1 MASAIFRPL
10 NSRDGM
16 QTRWTDGSPTS
27 AVAAQFIKPNDRL
40 SSFERLEIYN
50 RVYWFRVLDCL
61 YDDYPGLRAIVGE
74 RKFLK
79 LTTAYLAKYP
89 SASFTLRN
97 LGQRLEKFLRE
108 EPQWIVP
115 NEELALDMARFEWA
129 QVVAFDDAAQPKITT
144 DDVLDTAPSKLRLG
158 LQPYLSL
165 LELNYAVD
173 KFLLAVK
180 KREGAVLRDEASN
193 TFEAMP
199 QTIRRKRPVR
209 RPKRERVSPRRP
221 SLRQHALL
229 QAARSGGL
237 CHFAG
242 IAERQD
248 RGKSLRCRTREN
260 DPNRH
265 RLDPANSGMVSRLV
279 CARLVLPVEKMRT
292 LMEKFY
298 RWLIALGS
306 ALRSP
311 LLLAVRLFWGW
322 QFFLTGKGKLMDL
335 AKTTQFFESL
345 GIPFPHAQAVL
356 AGSVECFGGLLL
368 LIGLATRLISVPL
381 MILLTVAYLTADID
395 RVRAI
400 FGDPDKFV
408 TADEFLFLFTVVIIF
423 VFGPGAFS
431 LDALIGKYFERHAE
445 KGSRRIRS

>member
-79 LTTAYLAKYP
+79 LATAYLAKYP

-108 EPQWIVP
+108 EPQWIAP

-199 QTIRRKRPVR
+199 QTTTAQTSGP
-209 RPKRERVSPRRP
+209 PAETGACLPRRP

-248 RGKSLRCRTREN
+248 GGKSLRCRTREI
-260 DPNRH
+260 DPNRR

-279 CARLVLPVEKMRT
+279 CPRLVLPVEKMSA
-292 LMEKFY
+292 LVEKFY
-298 RWLIALGS
+298 RWLIALGN

-311 LLLAVRLFWGW
+311 AAPRCPT
-322 QFFLTGKGKLMDL
+322 FL
-335 AKTTQFFESL
+335 
-345 GIPFPHAQAVL
+345 
-356 AGSVECFGGLLL
+356 
-368 LIGLATRLISVPL
+368 GLA
-381 MILLTVAYLTADID
+381 
-395 RVRAI
+395 I
-400 FGDPDKFV
+400 F
-408 TADEFLFLFTVVIIF
+408 
-423 VFGPGAFS
+423 S
-431 LDALIGKYFERHAE
+431 HRQ
-445 KGSRRIRS
+445 R

>member
-1 MASAIFRPL
+1 MLIERRYNVGSRAELKKLQRLMASAIFRPL

-108 EPQWIVP
+108 EPQWIAP

-144 DDVLDTAPSKLRLG
+144 DDVLDMAPSKLRLG

-180 KREGAVLRDEASN
+180 KREGDVLRDEASN

-209 RPKRERVSPRRP
+209 RPKRERVYLVVHRYDNM
-221 SLRQHALL
+221 LYY
-229 QAARSGGL
+229 
-237 CHFAG
+237 
-242 IAERQD
+242 
-248 RGKSLRCRTREN
+248 K
-260 DPNRH
+260 
-265 RLDPANSGMVSRLV
+265 RLDPEAFAILQGLQKGKT
-279 CARLVLPVEKMRT
+279 VEK
-292 LMEKFY
+292 
-298 RWLIALGS
+298 ACV
-306 ALRSP
+306 A
-311 LLLAVRLFWGW
+311 A
-322 QFFLTGKGKLMDL
+322 L
-335 AKTTQFFESL
+335 AKTART
-345 GIPFPHAQAVL
+345 
-356 AGSVECFGGLLL
+356 
-368 LIGLATRLISVPL
+368 
-381 MILLTVAYLTADID
+381 DID
-395 RVRAI
+395 WTRQI
-400 FGDPDKFV
+400 QEWFHDW
-408 TADEFLFLFTVVIIF
+408 
-423 VFGPGAFS
+423 S
-431 LDALIGKYFERHAE
+431 ALGWFC
-445 KGSRRIRS
+445 RSKK